1 MKGIDVLK
9 FQLNGSFNLISERME
24 RLTDEE
30 WNTRAMPGTSKLG
43 FILWHASRILDWTL
57 NSAFQGAPEVA
68 DRAPWRERFPREAA
82 YGAGIGDAV
91 ADRAIDSITRAD
103 GIVYL
108 DDVKAAFMEWLGRQT
123 DQTLDAVPAL
133 KANQQARPGYLDP
146 PVWAEVASLDGL
158 PMWQILARPCVSH
171 VRVHMGEH
179 DVLYNAL
186 RAGAPSP
193 RG

>member
-68 DRAPWRERFPREAA
+68 DRAPWRERFPREA
-82 YGAGIGDAV
+82 
-91 ADRAIDSITRAD
+91 TR
-103 GIVYL
+103 L
-108 DDVKAAFMEWLGRQT
+108 
-123 DQTLDAVPAL
+123 PAL
-133 KANQQARPGYLDP
+133 DCSAD
-146 PVWAEVASLDGL
+146 
-158 PMWQILARPCVSH
+158 
-171 VRVHMGEH
+171 
-179 DVLYNAL
+179 
-186 RAGAPSP
+186 
-193 RG
+193 